1 MNRWLAPTIGL
12 FLLFGALSPVR
23 GDVAVPPPPL
33 PEAKPAKIIIL
44 VDERVTA
51 PRFVVPKTLMADKK
65 GAGLNT
71 TTIVAGL
78 ALTLAFVSG
87 GLWLARRGKARAIVA
102 SVVTVAALALG
113 TTALLADLPKPPR
126 PPKGPVALTLPA
138 DVTFTGKVEVEF
150 VEKGDDVK
158 LLVKQAWVKQ
168 QKKGEEIKPP
178 KTSGE

>member
-1 MNRWLAPTIGL
+1 MPI
-12 FLLFGALSPVR
+12 
-23 GDVAVPPPPL
+23 PL
-33 PEAKPAKIIIL
+33 PEAKPAKIVIL

-65 GAGLNT
+65 GASLNT
-71 TTIVAGL
+71 ATIVAGL

-87 GLWLARRGKARAIVA
+87 GLWLARRGKTRAIVA
-102 SVVTVAALALG
+102 VVATVAALALG
-113 TTALLADLPKPPR
+113 TTALLADIPKPPR
-126 PPKGPVALTLPA
+126 PREPVALTLPA
-138 DVTFTGKVEVEF
+138 DVTFTGKVEIEF

-178 KTSGE
+178 KQSGE